1 MDTMESRFPAINSFS
16 TKEAGMKLEKDVK
29 AIRARWLSMFPL
41 PQAFIGEAESAFE
54 ERMRRWS
61 IGFAEQVAFEIPG
74 QGYGVKRADPG
85 RPIGKDTLARNLPV
99 TGLIC
104 WDLATGAGT
113 GHPSLNEDP
122 DSQSIPDQFFVTD
135 PRDFLPRNHL
145 GGPVI
150 ADSPVPDAPP
160 KPVPVPIAGGPTMAD
175 INALRAA
182 LMQQERLVKEL
193 EDANERR
200 WQNHEQQLAELRGQ
214 VQNLTQVQPPKPRGN
229 WPWS

>member
-61 IGFAEQVAFEIPG
+61 IGFAEQVAWEIPG

-122 DSQSIPDQFFVTD
+122 DSQDITGQFFVTS
-135 PRDFLPRNHL
+135 PEDFLPRNHL
-145 GGPVI
+145 GRGEV
-150 ADSPVPDAPP
+150 VPLPP
-160 KPVPVPIAGGPTMAD
+160 TPVPVPVGGGPTMAD
-175 INALRAA
+175 VNALRAA
-182 LMQQERLVKEL
+182 IMQQERLVKEL

-214 VQNLTQVQPPKPRGN
+214 VQALTKIEPPKPRGT